1 MSEENIM
8 YKRKEKLIDRI
19 VVKEDE
25 EKQRILK
32 LQKAN
37 EKRLISEEEITEKD
51 KEKLYNLYE
60 YQIDQLKISI
70 KKAEDEIEINKNEIL
85 KIRKQI

>member
-8 YKRKEKLIDRI
+8 YNSKEKFIDRI

-32 LQKAN
+32 LQKAY